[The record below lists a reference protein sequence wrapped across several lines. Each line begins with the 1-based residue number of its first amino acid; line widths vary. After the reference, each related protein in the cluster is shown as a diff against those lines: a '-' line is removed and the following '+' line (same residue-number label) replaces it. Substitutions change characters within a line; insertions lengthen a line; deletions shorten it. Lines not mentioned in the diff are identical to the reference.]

1 MRCPAHTHNFP
12 AGASTTV
19 CRRPQPSER
28 TPCRARGEGLYSSRR
43 KSMGASPP
51 RAVKANCI
59 RRRSP
64 LYWCVLYDRS
74 SPRPHKPSPPEDRD
88 RGRPNQATPSQ
99 PRGTAKPA
107 NQGGKNSPRPQRS
120 RPEPRAQDQGVAM
133 WDSTWEPRVG
143 PRADR
148 GQSMLVCM
156 LLPVKNQ
163 QNRESCFCVG
173 PRQPRRAP
181 SQASPGTFASWFS

>member
-1 MRCPAHTHNFP
+1 MR
-12 AGASTTV
+12 
-19 CRRPQPSER
+19 
-28 TPCRARGEGLYSSRR
+28 
-43 KSMGASPP
+43 ASPTG
-51 RAVKANCI
+51 AVKANCI

-64 LYWCVLYDRS
+64 LYVEAHCMT
-74 SPRPHKPSPPEDRD
+74 
-88 RGRPNQATPSQ
+88 GRPPDPTSQAHPPT
-99 PRGTAKPA
+99 GTETDRTKPPPANRAAKPA

-120 RPEPRAQDQGVAM
+120 RPEPRAQDQGIAM
-133 WDSTWEPRVG
+133 WDSAWEPKVR